1 MKEVI
6 YKSADSTM
14 TILLQFRV
22 QRRLKFTHLGKGWP
36 KHTQCLM
43 FIDGLLEHFETI
55 VKHKKDE
62 DNQLYAYKFVAE
74 KCLKNIPNKWIRGQV
89 RIELDKFMEEE
100 KALLNQAIESK
111 VE

>member
-6 YKSADSTM
+6 CKFTDGTM
-14 TILLQFRV
+14 IIRLEFRV

-62 DNQLYAYKFVAE
+62 DNQLYAYKLVAE
-74 KCLKNIPNKWIRGQV
+74 KCLKTISNKWIRSQV
-89 RIELDKFMEEE
+89 RIKLDEFLE
-100 KALLNQAIESK
+100 KEKLALNQAVESK
-111 VE
+111 TE